1 MISSKGRAMVKA
13 MTVRTSAVMRVRKS
27 PMAKECLTPS
37 SSFAPKRWEMM
48 MEKPL
53 VIPIANPI
61 IKKFNA
67 LVAPTAAKAS
77 LPSVCPTIM
86 ASIKF

>member
-1 MISSKGRAMVKA
+1 MSSSKGCARVKA
-13 MTVRTSAVMRVRKS
+13 ITVRTSAVIRVRKS

-37 SSFAPKRWEMM
+37 SSLAPKRWEMI

-53 VIPIANPI
+53 VMPIANPI
-61 IKKFNA
+61 IKKFSA

-77 LPSVCPTIM
+77 LPRVCPTIM
-86 ASIKF
+86 ASIKL